1 MRTNLYLN
9 IKKQFAVL
17 NEQERE
23 KLLKELS
30 QLVHHKEDS
39 GKRDIS
45 ELRGLGKEIWQDIDP
60 LEYIRKERASWTKN
74 S

>member
-1 MRTNLYLN
+1 MRTNLYLS

-30 QLVHHKEDS
+30 QLVHHQKES
-39 GKRDIS
+39 GKRNIS
-45 ELRGLGKEIWQDIDP
+45 ELRGLGKEIWQGMDAQTYID
-60 LEYIRKERASWTKN
+60 KERASWN
-74 S
+74 G

>member
-1 MRTNLYLN
+1 MRTNLYLS

-30 QLVHHKEDS
+30 QLVHHKKDS
-39 GKRDIS
+39 GKRNVS
-45 ELRGLGKEIWQDIDP
+45 ELRGLGKEIWQGMDAQIYVD
-60 LEYIRKERASWTKN
+60 KERASWN
-74 S
+74 G

>member
-30 QLVHHKEDS
+30 QLVHHKKDS
-39 GKRDIS
+39 GKRNIF
-45 ELRGLGKEIWQDIDP
+45 ELRGLGKEIWQGLDAQT
-60 LEYIRKERASWTKN
+60 YIGKERASWIG
-74 S
+74 